1 MNKKIISSIL
11 LIVYCLLLI
20 QILVFKDLAMIR
32 VGQMRFNFGGTQE
45 GPANLIPFKT
55 ILYYI
60 QGKNGLLIGSVNILG
75 NIIALVPLGFL
86 LPFVFKKLKWKYCL
100 MIALVTGLAIEI
112 TQVILKVG
120 IFDIDDVILNGIGVM
135 IGFWKFNIYSTFSK
149 RVKSITSS
157 IVFSILGSIILLY
170 TLSYYKIIQLPIG
183 IEPSV
188 EKEIL
193 PPLNPTSNAN
203 EKCCDLCG
211 GTGGTG
217 IITGLG
223 NNAITIKRKDGVLQN
238 IKLTDKT
245 VIKTSKGIATRNDLA
260 VNKRVTLI
268 IDDTET
274 ASLVLICGIQ

>member
-1 MNKKIISSIL
+1 M
-11 LIVYCLLLI
+11 
-20 QILVFKDLAMIR
+20 
-32 VGQMRFNFGGTQE
+32 
-45 GPANLIPFKT
+45 
-55 ILYYI
+55 
-60 QGKNGLLIGSVNILG
+60 
-75 NIIALVPLGFL
+75 IIAL
-86 LPFVFKKLKWKYCL
+86 
-100 MIALVTGLAIEI
+100 ATGLAIEI

-120 IFDIDDVILNGIGVM
+120 IFDIDDVILNGIGVI

-149 RVKSITSS
+149 TARFITSS

-188 EKEIL
+188 GKEIL

-217 IITGLG
+217 IITALG

>member
-1 MNKKIISSIL
+1 MNKKIISSL
-11 LIVYCLLLI
+11 LLVSYCILLI
-20 QILVFKDLAMIR
+20 QILVFKNLAMIR

-60 QGKNGLLIGSVNILG
+60 QGNNGLLIGSINILG

-86 LPFVFKKLKWKYCL
+86 LPFIFKKLKWKYCL
-100 MIALVTGLAIEI
+100 MIALATGLAIEI

-120 IFDIDDVILNGIGVM
+120 IFDIDDVILNGLGVI
-135 IGFWKFNIYSTFSK
+135 IGFWKFNIYSNFSK
-149 RVKSITSS
+149 TTRSIMSN
-157 IVFSILGSIILLY
+157 IVYSILGSIILLY
-170 TLSYYKIIQLPIG
+170 TLSYYKIIQLPFG
-183 IEPSV
+183 IEPSIG
-188 EKEIL
+188 KEALL
-193 PPLNPTSNAN
+193 PFNQPSNSN

-211 GTGGTG
+211 GSGGTG
-217 IITGLG
+217 IITALG

-245 VIKTSKGIATRNDLA
+245 VIKFSKGLATRNDLT

-274 ASLVLICGIQ
+274 ATLVLICGIQ